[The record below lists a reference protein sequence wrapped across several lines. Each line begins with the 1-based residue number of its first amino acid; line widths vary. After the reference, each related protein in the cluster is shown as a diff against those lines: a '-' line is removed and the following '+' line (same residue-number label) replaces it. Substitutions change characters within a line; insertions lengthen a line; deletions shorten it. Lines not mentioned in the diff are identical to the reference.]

1 MIRHPRYWFYDIRC
15 RLKFVLTGDCGHA
28 CDWAQPWGWVPE
40 DGCPVH
46 DVEHKANACLG
57 EERTMWAD
65 TSAGECLLV
74 GNWWHWHS
82 PVSDGGDR

>member
-1 MIRHPRYWFYDIRC
+1 MGKLRGQFYDIRY

-28 CDWAQPWGWVPE
+28 CDWLHPWGWVPE

-46 DVEHKANACLG
+46 DVEHKAIIRLG
-57 EERTMWAD
+57 EEGEMWAD
-65 TSAGECLLV
+65 ASAGECLLV

-82 PVSDGGDR
+82 PVSDGVER